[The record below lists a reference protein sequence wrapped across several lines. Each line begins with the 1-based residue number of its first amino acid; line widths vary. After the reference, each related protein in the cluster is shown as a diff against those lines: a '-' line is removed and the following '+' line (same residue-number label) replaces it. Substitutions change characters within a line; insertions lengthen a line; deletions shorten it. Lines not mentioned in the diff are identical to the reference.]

1 MYLRTTERRNKDG
14 SVVRYLAL
22 AHNQRVGAT
31 TKANVLLNLGRED
44 RLDPDGLR
52 RLVRSINRYLG
63 EPDAGTDAAES
74 AGADTAADGLRL
86 IASRPVGAAW
96 LLHGLWQALD
106 VDTAL
111 RKVLGGRRFTTD
123 VERVLFA
130 LVANRAIDPSSKLAA
145 AEWASHDVAIP
156 GLDGM
161 DDDQAYRA
169 MDLLI
174 EADTDAKVQEA
185 VFFAVADL
193 LNLEV
198 DLLFFDTTSTYFERD
213 IEDAPSGDGE
223 PGFRRYG
230 HSKDHRKD
238 LPQIVIG
245 LAVTREGIPV
255 RCWCWPGN
263 TNDEAILPEVR
274 DGLRGWRLG
283 RVVTVVDR
291 GFSSRENLA
300 YLQRAGGHYIAG
312 ERMRDGTPHAAE
324 ALSRQGRYQQVRDN
338 LRVKEVRIDA
348 TPGIRWIICHN
359 PEEAERD
366 ATQREAAITRIR
378 AELDR
383 ISTARTRAREQAR
396 NRRAATMSAA
406 TTMSAAAR
414 RKAEQATEREEAAHV
429 KAECA
434 LREHPALGRWLR
446 QTPSGRLV
454 LDKAK
459 ITAEARLD
467 GKYLLSTSDPD
478 LSAEDVALGY
488 KNLLEAE
495 RGFRD
500 LKSTIEL
507 RPVFHRLEPSI
518 RAHLLLCWLA
528 LLLIRVAERRT
539 GDDLAAHQPR
549 AGPAARDHPR
559 RAGRDGCSDHRA
571 HHRAVEHSSG
581 LRTHPTAPDHH
592 PRPHLSSRNA
602 LTRPPARRGHTPA
615 SSPRTRSSRSHPR
628 FGCHVC
634 PRTAEPG

>member
-1 MYLRTTERRNKDG
+1 MYLRTTARANKDG

-22 AHNQRVGAT
+22 AHNQRVGAA

-63 EPDAGTDAAES
+63 EPDTDGGTDAA
-74 AGADTAADGLRL
+74 AATGADSVPDGLRL
-86 IASRPVGAAW
+86 ISSRPAGAAW
-96 LLHGLWQALD
+96 LLDGLWKALD

-130 LVANRAIDPSSKLAA
+130 LVANRAIDPLSKLAA

-169 MDLLI
+169 MDLLV
-174 EADTDAKVQEA
+174 EADTDASVQEA

-213 IEDAPSGDGE
+213 TEDLDPDGDAEDGSS
-223 PGFRRYG
+223 GFRRYG

-238 LPQIVIG
+238 LPQIIIG

-263 TNDEAILPEVR
+263 TGDQAILPEVK

-312 ERMRDGTPHAAE
+312 ERMRDGNAHAHE
-324 ALSRQGRYQQVRDN
+324 ALARQGRYQQVRDN
-338 LRVKEVRIDA
+338 LRVQDTAIARIS
-348 TPGIRWIICHN
+348 
-359 PEEAERD
+359 
-366 ATQREAAITRIR
+366 
-378 AELDR
+378 AELER
-383 ISTARTRAREQAR
+383 ITTARTRAREQAR
-396 NRRAATMSAA
+396 ARRTASAA
-406 TTMSAAAR
+406 MSAAAR
-414 RKAEQATEREEAAHV
+414 TKADRKADLDEAAHV

-454 LDKAK
+454 LDRAK
-459 ITAEARLD
+459 IAAETRLD

-507 RPVFHRLEPSI
+507 RPVYHRIEPRI
-518 RAHLLLCWLA
+518 RAHVLLCWLA

-539 GDDLAAHQPR
+539 GQTWRQINRELGRLHAITLS
-549 AGPAARDHPR
+549 GPAGTVVQTTEPTTAQSGILRDCGLTPPPR
-559 RAGRDGCSDHRA
+559 ITTLDP
-571 HHRAVEHSSG
+571 V
-581 LRTHPTAPDHH
+581 
-592 PRPHLSSRNA
+592 
-602 LTRPPARRGHTPA
+602 
-615 SSPRTRSSRSHPR
+615 
-628 FGCHVC
+628 
-634 PRTAEPG
+634 

>member
-1 MYLRTTERRNKDG
+1 MYLRTTARANKDG

-22 AHNQRVGAT
+22 AHNQRIGAA

-63 EPDAGTDAAES
+63 EPDIDGTDAA
-74 AGADTAADGLRL
+74 AVTGTDTAVDGLRL
-86 IASRPVGAAW
+86 ISSRPAGAAW
-96 LLHGLWQALD
+96 LLHGLWTTLD

-156 GLDGM
+156 GLHGM
-161 DDDQAYRA
+161 DEDQAYRA
-169 MDLLI
+169 MDLLV
-174 EADTDAKVQEA
+174 EADTDASVQEA

-213 IEDAPSGDGE
+213 TEDPDTDGE
-223 PGFRRYG
+223 QGFRRYG
-230 HSKDHRKD
+230 HSKDHRRD

-263 TNDEAILPEVR
+263 TNDQAILPEVR

-312 ERMRDGTPHAAE
+312 ERMRDGNAQAHE
-324 ALSRQGRYQQVRDN
+324 ALSRQGRYQSVRDN
-338 LRVKEVRIDA
+338 LRVKEVKIA
-348 TPGIRWIICHN
+348 STPGIRWIICHN
-359 PEEAERD
+359 PDEAERD
-366 ATQREAAITRIR
+366 KAQREAAIARIT

-383 ISTARTRAREQAR
+383 ITTARARAREQAR
-396 NRRAATMSAA
+396 ARRAGSTAR
-406 TTMSAAAR
+406 SAAAR
-414 RKAEQATEREEAAHV
+414 TKADRKAAAEEAAHV

-454 LDKAK
+454 LDRAK
-459 ITAEARLD
+459 ITAETRLD

-507 RPVFHRLEPSI
+507 RPVFHRLEPRI
-518 RAHLLLCWLA
+518 RAHVLLCWLA

-539 GDDLAAHQPR
+539 GQTWRQINRELGRLHAITLT
-549 AGPAARDHPR
+549 GPAGTVVQTTEPTTAQLGILRACGLTPPPRITTLHP
-559 RAGRDGCSDHRA
+559 A
-571 HHRAVEHSSG
+571 
-581 LRTHPTAPDHH
+581 
-592 PRPHLSSRNA
+592 
-602 LTRPPARRGHTPA
+602 
-615 SSPRTRSSRSHPR
+615 
-628 FGCHVC
+628 
-634 PRTAEPG
+634 

>member
-1 MYLRTTERRNKDG
+1 MYLRTTARTNKDG

-22 AHNQRVGAT
+22 AHNQRLGAA

-63 EPDAGTDAAES
+63 EPDPDTGTDAPES
-74 AGADTAADGLRL
+74 TGADTATDGLRL
-86 IASRPVGAAW
+86 ITSRPAGAAW
-96 LLHGLWQALD
+96 LLHGLWKALD

-111 RKVLGGRRFTTD
+111 RKVLGARRFGTD

-130 LVANRAIDPSSKLAA
+130 LVANRAIDPASKLAA

-174 EADTDAKVQEA
+174 EADTDASMQEA

-198 DLLFFDTTSTYFERD
+198 DLLFSHIDTDTTSTYFERD
-213 IEDAPSGDGE
+213 TEDPDPTDGSVEGGADRGSG
-223 PGFRRYG
+223 GFRRYG
-230 HSKDHRKD
+230 HSKDHRRD

-263 TNDEAILPEVR
+263 TNDQAILPEVK

-312 ERMRDGTPHAAE
+312 ERMRDGSPHAHE
-324 ALSRQGRYQQVRDN
+324 ALSRQGRYQRVRDN
-338 LRVKEVRIDA
+338 LRVKEVKLDA
-348 TPGIRWIICHN
+348 TPGVRWIICHN
-359 PEEAERD
+359 PDEAERD
-366 ATQREAAITRIR
+366 AAQREAAIARIR

-383 ISTARTRAREQAR
+383 ISTARARAREQAR
-396 NRRAATMSAA
+396 TRRGAAPMTAD
-406 TTMSAAAR
+406 AR
-414 RKAEQATEREEAAHV
+414 RRAEQAAERDETAHV
-429 KAECA
+429 RAECA

-446 QTPSGRLV
+446 QTNSGRLV
-454 LDKAK
+454 LDRAK

-507 RPVFHRLEPSI
+507 RPVFHRIEPRI
-518 RAHLLLCWLA
+518 RAHVLLCWLA

-539 GDDLAAHQPR
+539 GQTWRQINRELGRLHAITL
-549 AGPAARDHPR
+549 AGPAGTVVQTTEPTTAQSSILRACGLTPPPR
-559 RAGRDGCSDHRA
+559 ITTLD
-571 HHRAVEHSSG
+571 
-581 LRTHPTAPDHH
+581 
-592 PRPHLSSRNA
+592 
-602 LTRPPARRGHTPA
+602 PA
-615 SSPRTRSSRSHPR
+615 
-628 FGCHVC
+628 
-634 PRTAEPG
+634 

>member
-1 MYLRTTERRNKDG
+1 MYLRTTARANKDG
-14 SVVRYLAL
+14 SLVRYLAL
-22 AHNQRVGAT
+22 AHNQRVGAA

-63 EPDAGTDAAES
+63 EPDTEGTDAA
-74 AGADTAADGLRL
+74 AATGTDTATDGLRL
-86 IASRPVGAAW
+86 TCSRPAGAAW
-96 LLHGLWQALD
+96 LLDGLWKTLD

-111 RKVLGGRRFTTD
+111 RNVLGGRRFSTD

-145 AEWASHDVAIP
+145 ADWASHDVAIP
-156 GLDGM
+156 GLAGM

-169 MDLLI
+169 MDLLV
-174 EADTDAKVQEA
+174 EADTDASVQEA

-213 IEDAPSGDGE
+213 TEDPDPNPDDPDADPDAVSG
-223 PGFRRYG
+223 GFRRYG

-263 TNDEAILPEVR
+263 TNDQAILPEVK

-312 ERMRDGTPHAAE
+312 ERMRDGNAHAHE

-338 LRVKEVRIDA
+338 LRVKEVRIDS

-359 PEEAERD
+359 PDEAERD
-366 ATQREAAITRIR
+366 QAARDAAVTRIR
-378 AELDR
+378 VELDR
-383 ISTARTRAREQAR
+383 ITTARTRAREQAR
-396 NRRAATMSAA
+396 ARRAGAA
-406 TTMSAAAR
+406 AMSAAAR
-414 RKAEQATEREEAAHV
+414 KKADRKADLDEAAHV

-454 LDKAK
+454 LDRAK

-467 GKYLLSTSDPD
+467 GKYLISTSDPD

-507 RPVFHRLEPSI
+507 RPVFHRIEPRI
-518 RAHLLLCWLA
+518 RAHVLLCWLA

-539 GDDLAAHQPR
+539 GKTWRQINRELGRLHAITLT
-549 AGPAARDHPR
+549 GPAGTVVQTTEPTTAQSSILRACGLAPPPR
-559 RAGRDGCSDHRA
+559 ITTLD
-571 HHRAVEHSSG
+571 
-581 LRTHPTAPDHH
+581 
-592 PRPHLSSRNA
+592 
-602 LTRPPARRGHTPA
+602 PA
-615 SSPRTRSSRSHPR
+615 
-628 FGCHVC
+628 
-634 PRTAEPG
+634 

>member
-1 MYLRTTERRNKDG
+1 MYLRTTERRNQDG

-63 EPDAGTDAAES
+63 EPDNSGTDAA
-74 AGADTAADGLRL
+74 TATGTDASVDGLRL
-86 IASRPVGAAW
+86 IASRPAGAAW
-96 LLHGLWQALD
+96 LLHGLWKALD
-106 VDTAL
+106 VDSAL

-145 AEWASHDVAIP
+145 ADWASHDIAIP
-156 GLDGM
+156 GLDRM

-169 MDLLI
+169 MDLLV

-213 IEDAPSGDGE
+213 TEDPDPADSDSAG
-223 PGFRRYG
+223 GFRRYG
-230 HSKDHRKD
+230 HSKDHRRD

-263 TNDEAILPEVR
+263 TNDQAILPEVR

-312 ERMRDGTPHAAE
+312 ERMRDGSPHAAE

-338 LRVKEVRIDA
+338 LRVKEVKLDS
-348 TPGIRWIICHN
+348 TPGIRWILCHN

-366 ATQREAAITRIR
+366 QAQRDAAIARIR

-383 ISTARTRAREQAR
+383 ITAARTRAREQAR
-396 NRRAATMSAA
+396 TRRASATMSKTAW
-406 TTMSAAAR
+406 R
-414 RKAEQATEREEAAHV
+414 RAEQAAEREEAAHV

-446 QTPSGRLV
+446 QTPSGRLQ
-454 LDKAK
+454 LDRAK
-459 ITAEARLD
+459 ITAEAKLD

-507 RPVFHRLEPSI
+507 RPVFHRLEPRI
-518 RAHLLLCWLA
+518 RAHVLLCWLA

-539 GDDLAAHQPR
+539 GQTWRHINRELGRLHAITLT
-549 AGPAARDHPR
+549 GPAGTVVQTTEPTTAQSSILRACELTPPPR
-559 RAGRDGCSDHRA
+559 ITTLDPS
-571 HHRAVEHSSG
+571 
-581 LRTHPTAPDHH
+581 
-592 PRPHLSSRNA
+592 
-602 LTRPPARRGHTPA
+602 
-615 SSPRTRSSRSHPR
+615 
-628 FGCHVC
+628 
-634 PRTAEPG
+634 